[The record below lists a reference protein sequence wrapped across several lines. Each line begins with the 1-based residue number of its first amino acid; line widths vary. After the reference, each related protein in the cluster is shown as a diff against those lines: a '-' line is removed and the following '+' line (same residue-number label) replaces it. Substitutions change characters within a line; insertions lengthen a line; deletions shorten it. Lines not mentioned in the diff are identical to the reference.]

1 VVGCSSLLG
10 TSVAET
16 WLMSREKRGR
26 LRMGSTKRR
35 VTVRR
40 TRPGLPDRRPGAQE
54 VIARA
59 HRLARILKLLRTELR
74 EVTPS
79 QSKPR
84 GLPAIATGSPRS
96 AVVRRSSP
104 QAGIE
109 PRDPSGDTALLAQR
123 SAEVGTSFSS
133 TPNPF

>member
-1 VVGCSSLLG
+1 
-10 TSVAET
+10 
-16 WLMSREKRGR
+16 MSREKRGR

-96 AVVRRSSP
+96 WRSQTLP
-104 QAGIE
+104 LRVHAPERATTNG
-109 PRDPSGDTALLAQR
+109 
-123 SAEVGTSFSS
+123 
-133 TPNPF
+133 